1 MQRRSFLRGAL
12 AYTALGGASVLSLAR
27 FVAYDRT
34 DRRIAYMRALSAWQV
49 AAVDALAN
57 RMCAA
62 DVPYDAPFAPP
73 SPRDVEVVEFVD
85 AFVAGSERAL
95 RRDLLAAI
103 GALEHAFPMLA
114 GYARRFS
121 SLSAEQQDRVLRAM
135 ETSSI
140 DLVRGAFAGLKSVV
154 MMGYYRDP
162 RTWGVIGYDGPLIG
176 RPDGG
181 WVPLRHKP

>member
-12 AYTALGGASVLSLAR
+12 ALTALGGASVLSLAR
-27 FVAYDRT
+27 FVSYDRG

-49 AAVDALAN
+49 AVVDALAN

-62 DVPYDAPFAPP
+62 DVAYDSIAAPP
-73 SPRDVEVVEFVD
+73 TPREVEVVEFID
-85 AFVAGSERAL
+85 AFIAESDPAL

-103 GALEHAFPMLA
+103 GALEHAFPLLA
-114 GYARRFS
+114 GHARRFS
-121 SLSAEQQDRVLRAM
+121 SLSPRAQDEVLRAM

-140 DLVRGAFAGLKSVV
+140 DLVRGAFAGLKSVA
-154 MMGYYRDP
+154 MMGYFRDP
-162 RTWGVIGYDGPLIG
+162 RTWGVLGYDGPLVS

-181 WVPLRHKP
+181 WVPLRYKP